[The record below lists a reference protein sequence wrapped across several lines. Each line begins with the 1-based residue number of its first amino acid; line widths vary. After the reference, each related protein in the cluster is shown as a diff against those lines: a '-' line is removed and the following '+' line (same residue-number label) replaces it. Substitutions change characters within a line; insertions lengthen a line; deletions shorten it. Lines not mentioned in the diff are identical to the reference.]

1 MTGTPREAA
10 ALLHE
15 KMKVGTCGACLAQGK
30 VSQQPSS
37 HCLAP
42 SFAHRC
48 HGDARPWLKR
58 CHVPHRGGEKGEK
71 GEKTH
76 PPHQEGSGNG
86 TLMAA
91 HQQGTPRQE
100 GPWGEEVPAWVGTP
114 APLRTPGA
122 APPSSPLPGGS
133 CSVHDFLRGFPS
145 SPCKR

>member
-1 MTGTPREAA
+1 MAEALPCA
-10 ALLHE
+10 
-15 KMKVGTCGACLAQGK
+15 MPG
-30 VSQQPSS
+30 
-37 HCLAP
+37 
-42 SFAHRC
+42 
-48 HGDARPWLKR
+48 
-58 CHVPHRGGEKGEK
+58 GGEKGEK

-100 GPWGEEVPAWVGTP
+100 A
-114 APLRTPGA
+114 LRTPGA